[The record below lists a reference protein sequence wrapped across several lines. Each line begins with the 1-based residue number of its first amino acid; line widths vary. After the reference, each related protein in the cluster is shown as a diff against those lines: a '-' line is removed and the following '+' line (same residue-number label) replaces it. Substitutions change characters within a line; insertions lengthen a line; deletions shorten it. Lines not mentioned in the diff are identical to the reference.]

1 MFEFIKS
8 KFLKKSESA
17 IPDEFSSG
25 KNIAAKLKG
34 IKLRE
39 QIYLIVSL
47 ILILLIFLVF
57 YKAIAFIA
65 GAIVKSF
72 EVDEAAVQSQV
83 VRFNLEDYEKIVPKL
98 IKK

>member
-8 KFLKKSESA
+8 KFFKSDKSADPGEIRGQGLVARLKQ
-17 IPDEFSSG
+17 
-25 KNIAAKLKG
+25 
-34 IKLRE
+34 IKWRE
-39 QIYLIVSL
+39 QVYLIASL
-47 ILILLIFLVF
+47 ILMAAIFLVF
-57 YKAIAFIA
+57 YEAVIFIA